1 MKIKEWTDSEA
12 EKYFKQIEMTKGNN
26 ESYDIELKES
36 LCWENTPKK
45 TNTTQRV
52 FSGFANTYGGY
63 LIIGFNKKGE
73 LKGVK
78 ELKDIE
84 NHIIDKLGS
93 KLQPKKRDYISSLFK
108 SRYYIYKDESILV
121 IFIQQSLIP
130 LQCDNGV
137 YYYREQ
143 SQFKFMPHSMLE
155 DKFRKSFEEEK
166 NIYLAM
172 DELEHLT
179 SAFNSLSS
187 ETRQMRGFK
196 IEFFLKDF
204 LKSQDTLYYFY
215 KRNNLLVSVEA
226 IIKPLRFLVSAYL
239 PFNPNHIHIIESAK
253 SLLKSLKE
261 ISDKNNCEMLG
272 GRG

>member
-1 MKIKEWTDSEA
+1 MKIGEWSNDEA
-12 EKYFKQIEMTKGNN
+12 ERYFEQIETTKGNN
-26 ESYDIELKES
+26 ESYDMELKEV
-36 LCWENTPKK
+36 LCWENTSEKI
-45 TNTTQRV
+45 NTTQRA

-73 LKGVK
+73 LKGIE

-84 NHIIDKLGS
+84 NNIIDKLGS

-108 SRYYIYKDESILV
+108 AQYYLYKNKTVLV

-143 SQFKFMPHSMLE
+143 SQFKFMPHLMLE

-166 NIYLAM
+166 NIYLVM

-179 SAFNSLSS
+179 SAFNSLST
-187 ETRQMRGFK
+187 ETRQMGGFK

-204 LKSQDTLYYFY
+204 LKSQNTLYYFY
-215 KRNNLLVSVEA
+215 KRHNLLVSVEA
-226 IIKPLRFLVSAYL
+226 MIKPLRFLVSAYL
-239 PFNPNHIHIIESAK
+239 PFSPQHIHIIEHAK

-261 ISDKNNCEMLG
+261 ISDKNNVG
-272 GRG
+272 T

>member
-1 MKIKEWTDSEA
+1 MTIKEWSNDEV
-12 EKYFKQIEMTKGNN
+12 EKEFEKIEQTKGNN
-26 ESYDIELKES
+26 ESFSVESKES
-36 LCWENTPKK
+36 LCWENTSEK
-45 TNTTQRV
+45 TNTTQRA

-63 LIIGFNKKGE
+63 LIIGFTDKGE

-84 NHIIDKLGS
+84 NHIMDKLGA
-93 KLQPKKRDYISSLFK
+93 KLQPNKRDYISYLFK
-108 SRYYIYKDESILV
+108 TKYYTYKNKSILV

-143 SQFKFMPHSMLE
+143 SQFKFMPHFMLE

-166 NIYLAM
+166 NIYLVM

-179 SAFNSLSS
+179 SAFNILSC
-187 ETRQMRGFK
+187 QDRGFRMD
-196 IEFFLKDF
+196 FFLKDF
-204 LKSQDTLYYFY
+204 LKSQNTLYYFY

-226 IIKPLRFLVSAYL
+226 IIKPLRFLVSTNA
-239 PFNPNHIHIIESAK
+239 PFNPQHIHIIENAK

-261 ISDKNNCEMLG
+261 ISERNG
-272 GRG
+272 GRI